1 MWLFYS
7 LCSWMSWPKEIRTQC
22 HFTKL
27 SCLTQPQPC
36 FLFPPPNIYIY
47 LITLDPDWLWVTT
60 GEESG
65 QWSWNLKQGWPSS
78 VSWLLVADVLSIHP
92 NLYFLI
98 SLVAVTIPEVFIE
111 QCVRMVVLEQGCLCG
126 CSGQWEEA
134 SFSGDN
140 WYPEGATRA
149 LTLAHCV
156 ALNRLCP
163 MWAQSQY
170 LSLTLFFFFSQSQQ
184 ENICFFYMFSVYLS
198 WDLELCC
205 CWCSVCF
212 NSFEAIAVFSMS
224 KLTACLCCLYVRSYS
239 ASACPEPRKKR

>member
-7 LCSWMSWPKEIRTQC
+7 LCSWMSRPKEIRTQC

-126 CSGQWEEA
+126 CSGQWEGA

-170 LSLTLFFFFSQSQQ
+170 LSLTLFFFFLPKPTGKYLFLLHVLSV
-184 ENICFFYMFSVYLS
+184 FVLRFRALLLLMFSLFQQFWGYCSFFNVQTHCLS
-198 WDLELCC
+198 VLP
-205 CWCSVCF
+205 VCQILF
-212 NSFEAIAVFSMS
+212 SFS
-224 KLTACLCCLYVRSYS
+224 LPWT
-239 ASACPEPRKKR
+239 